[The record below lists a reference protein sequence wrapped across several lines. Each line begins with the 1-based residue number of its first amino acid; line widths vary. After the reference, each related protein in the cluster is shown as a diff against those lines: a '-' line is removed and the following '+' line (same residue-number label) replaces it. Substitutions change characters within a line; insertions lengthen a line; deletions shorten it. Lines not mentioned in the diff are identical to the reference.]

1 MTLKTLIRQYSQCLF
16 VNHRT
21 LDNSSVTNKICV
33 GHALQR
39 QACLLGQYS
48 FIFHLLPSSELFF
61 WSNTP
66 PIHTGSF
73 YSNILSTVEL
83 WWHTFYRERNT
94 KDSFLLQIE
103 AVELFCRTYTLEKGE
118 RALRLPLG
126 HLLHSP
132 AGPLSLCWGV
142 KVKQQSKG
150 INSYRELS
158 KAELQQAAWPL
169 AIACCT
175 GSTATRASQPEAREP
190 KYQGKNFCFGKQ
202 NFCHCCIYCNWPCLW
217 SLVALYNSIQ

>member
-16 VNHRT
+16 VHHRT

-73 YSNILSTVEL
+73 YSNILSSVEL

-132 AGPLSLCWGV
+132 AGPLSLCWGM

-150 INSYRELS
+150 TNSYRELS

-169 AIACCT
+169 QWLVAQDPQQQGPASQKHVNQNIRVKTFVLGSRTSVIAAF
-175 GSTATRASQPEAREP
+175 TATDPVS
-190 KYQGKNFCFGKQ
+190 G
-202 NFCHCCIYCNWPCLW
+202 H
-217 SLVALYNSIQ
+217 